1 VDDRFSHAVRKRPA
15 SGDFRVQ
22 GDFGGTVE
30 EVTPS
35 RSVRDFGGSVLAA
48 VSRPWLYARVDLVET
63 DRGPVLMELELI
75 EPDLFLTPAAAAR
88 LAAALLARAGKAA
101 A

>member
-1 VDDRFSHAVRKRPA
+1 
-15 SGDFRVQ
+15 
-22 GDFGGTVE
+22 
-30 EVTPS
+30 
-35 RSVRDFGGSVLAA
+35 
-48 VSRPWLYARVDLVET
+48 VDLVET

>member
-1 VDDRFSHAVRKRPA
+1 
-15 SGDFRVQ
+15 
-22 GDFGGTVE
+22 VE
-30 EVTPS
+30 GVAPT
-35 RSVRDFGGSVLAA
+35 RAVRDFGDAVLAA

-63 DRGPVLMELELI
+63 DRGPMLMELELI
-75 EPDLFLTPAAAAR
+75 EPDLFLTPTAAAR

>member
-1 VDDRFSHAVRKRPA
+1 
-15 SGDFRVQ
+15 
-22 GDFGGTVE
+22 
-30 EVTPS
+30 
-35 RSVRDFGGSVLAA
+35 
-48 VSRPWLYARVDLVET
+48 VDLVET

-88 LAAALLARAGKAA
+88 QAAALLARAGEAA